1 MAEQEIRPGRVEFSL
16 DVAHFLGRFPLLARI
31 GVEVDDVVARLVA
44 VGVHADQARNVHRS
58 LFSQIALGGEE
69 FVEFGREG
77 PVAAHQGDQSFGMLR
92 HEERVL
98 PAVALAEVSHAV
110 DRLERIVGREPLAVF
125 EFRTDEIDRLVEIV
139 RVVFSALEVFLVI
152 GCIAELFGHLRHA
165 PVAYGVFHGD
175 RGGVGCFV
183 VGNELVFQH
192 IGHGVLQRIG
202 HGRFTRPGEHI
213 N

>member
-1 MAEQEIRPGRVEFSL
+1 MKF
-16 DVAHFLGRFPLLARI
+16 
-31 GVEVDDVVARLVA
+31 
-44 VGVHADQARNVHRS
+44 
-58 LFSQIALGGEE
+58 
-69 FVEFGREG
+69 
-77 PVAAHQGDQSFGMLR
+77 
-92 HEERVL
+92 
-98 PAVALAEVSHAV
+98 
-110 DRLERIVGREPLAVF
+110 
-125 EFRTDEIDRLVEIV
+125 DRLVEIV

-202 HGRFTRPGEHI
+202 RGGFHRTVGPLGVEAADTLRMASEITGTAL
-213 N
+213 